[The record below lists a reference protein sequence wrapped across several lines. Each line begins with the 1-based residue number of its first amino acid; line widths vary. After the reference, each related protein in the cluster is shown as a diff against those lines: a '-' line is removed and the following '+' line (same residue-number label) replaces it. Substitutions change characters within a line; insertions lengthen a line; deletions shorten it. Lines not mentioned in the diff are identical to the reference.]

1 MFNNFVNFHDL
12 ALLIWGIKHGYLSV
26 ILSRLTKGK
35 TSRVKDQWKITNK
48 ERFSW
53 WIIPEVL
60 KRYNYLITGDE
71 NVSYYQYVSE
81 KYFSNRE
88 NLIGLSLGCGTGKRE
103 LEWVRFSDF
112 RKIEAYD
119 ISESSIDIARQE
131 AREAGYANIIDYKV
145 GDIYSIELAEN
156 RYDAIFVEQSLH
168 HFSPLE
174 ALLARISKWLSSS
187 GLLVVNEYVGPSR
200 FQWTDRQ
207 LEIANKIR
215 SILPG
220 KYRTH
225 IVDGSVNKKIVRPS
239 RLSMIMRDPSEAV
252 ESSKIMPLLNRMFE
266 IVEVRPYYGAIL
278 HLLFEGIAPN
288 FLSQDEEGQKYLR
301 LCFEIEDIVTETG
314 QVQSDFALIV
324 CKKKT

>member
-1 MFNNFVNFHDL
+1 
-12 ALLIWGIKHGYLSV
+12 
-26 ILSRLTKGK
+26 
-35 TSRVKDQWKITNK
+35 
-48 ERFSW
+48 
-53 WIIPEVL
+53 
-60 KRYNYLITGDE
+60 
-71 NVSYYQYVSE
+71 
-81 KYFSNRE
+81 
-88 NLIGLSLGCGTGKRE
+88 GKRE

-119 ISESSIDIARQE
+119 ISESSIDIARQK

-174 ALLARISKWLSSS
+174 AILARISKWLSPS

-288 FLSQDEEGQKYLR
+288 FLSQDEEGQKYLW
-301 LCFEIEDIVTETG
+301 LCFEIEDIVTEMG